1 MNNKTIT
8 ELLNTKDIIEYIS
21 NLSIQELEDIIKYS
35 ADKYYNTGVSVI
47 SDSIYDMLIDYL
59 KIKSPKSKV
68 LTTIGA
74 KVNNKNKVK
83 LDYWL
88 GSMDKIKPPSNQLSI
103 WLDKY
108 KPPYNLSDKLDG
120 ISALLV
126 YRNNKKI
133 NMYTRGTATE
143 GLDITNLI
151 KYLNLPTF
159 DTVYKYC
166 KKHNINSSNDNL
178 IAFNNDNL
186 IAFNNDNLIAFRGE
200 LIIDNE
206 LFNKKWATTFK
217 NGRNAVAGLVNSK
230 TINPDFASDVELV
243 LYEVVDPF
251 YNINEQFKIIKK
263 LGFNIVFNQ
272 NTDDTLTFESLSE
285 YLKERREKSKYLID
299 GIIVTSVNN
308 IERNIKGNPE
318 YAFAFKDV
326 LEDQMA
332 QTKVLSIE
340 WNVSKGGYIIPTLLL
355 EPVSIGGVEI
365 KRATGNNAKFIV
377 DNKLGAGAVI
387 EIIRSGDVIPKVVKV
402 IKAVKT
408 PDLPKD
414 IKWVWNDTKVDI
426 ILEDN
431 KGNKDVL
438 VKSIHFF
445 FSTLDAKGLGE
456 RNIEKMVNAGL
467 NSIIKIVSATEQDLL
482 KVEGFKE
489 KTVNNIINS
498 IKTSLQDLQL
508 YKLMSA
514 SGTLGYGL
522 GQERFKLILNKYP
535 DILNNTWS
543 KNEFINNI
551 ILVNGWDE
559 KTATLFVN
567 NFKDFIKFYNSIKP
581 FITLKIETKVK
592 KNWLTGLTFVMS
604 GFRDNELKNTIESY
618 GGKVSTSVSKN
629 TDYLIVKEQ
638 SNIDNPTDKI
648 NKAIELGITIITK
661 NNLLKKI
668 N

>member
-21 NLSIQELEDIIKYS
+21 NLSIQELEDVIKYS

-59 KIKSPKSKV
+59 KNKSPKSKV

-74 KVNNKNKVK
+74 KVKNSSRKVK

-151 KYLNLPTF
+151 KYLDLPNY
-159 DTVYKYC
+159 DTVNKYC
-166 KKHNINSSNDNL
+166 KKYNINTITPHDHDQRSGENGS
-178 IAFNNDNL
+178 
-186 IAFNNDNLIAFRGE
+186 NNDNLIAFRGE
-200 LIIDNE
+200 LIINDE
-206 LFNKKWATTFK
+206 IFNKKWSTTFK

-230 TINPDFASDVELV
+230 TINPDFAADVELV

-251 YNINEQFKIIKK
+251 YPILDQFKIIKK
-263 LGFNIVFNQ
+263 LGFNIVYNRTT
-272 NTDDTLTFESLSE
+272 TDILTFENLSE
-285 YLKERREKSKYLID
+285 YLKERRTLSKYLID

-308 IERNIKGNPE
+308 IERNVKGNPE

-332 QTKVLSIE
+332 QTKILSIE
-340 WNVSKGGYIIPTLLL
+340 WNISKAGYIIPTLLL

-377 DNKLGAGAVI
+377 DNKLGTGAVI
-387 EIIRSGDVIPKVVKV
+387 EIIRSGDVIPKVTKV
-402 IKAVKT
+402 IKGVKV
-408 PDLPKD
+408 PELPKN
-414 IKWVWNDTKVDI
+414 IKWVWNDTNVDI
-426 ILEDN
+426 ILEDS
-431 KGNKDVL
+431 KGNKNVL
-438 VKSIHFF
+438 IKSIYFF
-445 FSTLDAKGLGE
+445 FSTLDTKGLGE
-456 RNIEKMVNAGL
+456 RNIEKIVNSGL
-467 NSIIKIVSATEQDLL
+467 DNIIKIITAKPDDLL

-498 IKTSLQDLQL
+498 IKSSLQDIPL
-508 YKLMSA
+508 YKLMAA

-522 GQERFKLILNKYP
+522 GQEKFKLVLNMYP
-535 DILNNTWS
+535 DLLNNTWT
-543 KNEFINNI
+543 KNEFIDKI
-551 ILVNGWDE
+551 ILVNSWDE

-581 FITLKIETKVK
+581 FITLKVEKKIK
-592 KNWLTGLTFVMS
+592 KNWISGLTFVMS
-604 GFRDNELKNTIESY
+604 GFRDDELKNSIESF

-648 NKAIELGITIITK
+648 KKALDLKINIITK
-661 NNLLKKI
+661 NDLLKKI
-668 N
+668 